1 MPEAT
6 PLDIY
11 LANAEQSPEHPF
23 TPEEKEVMDILI
35 FAHNKFCELQKS
47 NTIYVKHGYDWLTHI
62 HGLQDILIV
71 AATMKKYPNYFNTID

>member
-11 LANAEQSPEHPF
+11 LANAEQPPEHPF

-35 FAHNKFCELQKS
+35 FAHNKALEKVLEEETK
-47 NTIYVKHGYDWLTHI
+47 
-62 HGLQDILIV
+62 LISV
-71 AATMKKYPNYFNTID
+71 N